1 MGNGC
6 KDEVRGEIQT
16 AHAIESDA
24 EFCRMR
30 RRICRRQTPGLHP
43 PHIELLQLPC
53 SLPP

>member
-24 EFCRMR
+24 EFCR
-30 RRICRRQTPGLHP
+30 
-43 PHIELLQLPC
+43 
-53 SLPP
+53 